1 MTIIPWNGNSRE
13 VGCLKQKCPPWEGY
27 RYFLELHNLKFHSVL
42 LILNHLHLSPVY
54 LYCFLSKVVLGRLH
68 SSPDFSNFP
77 IAETRRKDFLFIDL
91 IEPTKMLLVSGL
103 KSLHTSL
110 RGLALCL
117 FEFQK
122 YSSRSFQKLN
132 NSYNISRTPKQI
144 FYKATRHGNSVN
156 PCYRFSTSQSTN
168 QSRYVRNLDKKISIL
183 KTVEEHL
190 DLLRKFRKSVY
201 TADRVAILC
210 RIAKIIDGDKRESL
224 VVELERR
231 KSQWGQHSIYME
243 SLECISQGISRCNA
257 WHLANLMWAL
267 GKVHEK
273 DHKLVAVCERE
284 ILLHGITSFNSAE
297 ICQIVNGCKNLN
309 LVSSDIFAKTEETI
323 LNEDICIRDFKI
335 HELSGILA
343 SYSKTG
349 KGSAKL
355 FNTFV
360 KEILSRDFSKI
371 GYRALAEF
379 VWSFAKR
386 DFVADSLFHNV
397 EEEIIRRG
405 ISDLDNPSLTKLLWA
420 FTKAGCGSKRLFYH
434 LDNEL
439 VSSGLKRFDRG
450 VLIEILWSFT
460 KRNATDA
467 RVFAL
472 VEEEVLHLGVHKFKT
487 HQLVRILFSF
497 ISAQRHNPLLASE
510 IESELCLRDI
520 LQFTGGD
527 LCQIAWSLGK
537 AGKSDSKLFDI
548 IESQIFQRGVRELPL
563 KESHLLMLMRGFI
576 EAKRGSTRLFEFLTH
591 FFTETDFRCFRESEI
606 CECIWCF
613 SEAGFKSGALFDS
626 LEKEILNRDK
636 YFFSG
641 RQIAF
646 IKEGFQRVGRGSRE
660 LFAM

>member
-1 MTIIPWNGNSRE
+1 MIFFGTTQF
-13 VGCLKQKCPPWEGY
+13 K
-27 RYFLELHNLKFHSVL
+27 
-42 LILNHLHLSPVY
+42 ILFCSADPKPSTPRSGY
-54 LYCFLSKVVLGRLH
+54 LYCSLSEVVLGRLH
-68 SSPDFSNFP
+68 SSSDFFNFL
-77 IAETRRKDFLFIDL
+77 IAETRRKDFLVIDFI
-91 IEPTKMLLVSGL
+91 ERTKMLLVSGL

-110 RGLALCL
+110 RGLGLYL
-117 FEFQK
+117 FEFQI
-122 YSSRSFQKLN
+122 YPSRSFQKLKN
-132 NSYNISRTPKQI
+132 FYSISRTPKQI
-144 FYKATRHGNSVN
+144 YGEATNHGNSVRFVN
-156 PCYRFSTSQSTN
+156 PSHKFSTSQSTN
-168 QSRYVRNLDKKISIL
+168 QSRYVRSLDKKIRVL

-190 DLLRKFRKSVY
+190 ELLSKFRKSVY
-201 TADRVAILC
+201 TSDRVAILC
-210 RIAKIIDGDKRESL
+210 RIAKITEGDKRERL
-224 VVELERR
+224 VLELERR
-231 KSQWGQHSIYME
+231 KSQRGHYSEHME
-243 SLECISQGISRCNA
+243 SLECISKGISRCNA

-267 GKVHEK
+267 GKIHEK
-273 DHKLVAVCERE
+273 DHKIVAVCERE
-284 ILLHGITSFNSAE
+284 ILLRGITSFNNSE

-309 LVSSDIFAKTEETI
+309 LVSSDIFAKTEKTI
-323 LNEDICIRDFKI
+323 LNEDASIRDFEI
-335 HELSGILA
+335 YELSGMLA

-349 KGSAKL
+349 NGSAKL
-355 FNTFV
+355 FNTFLN
-360 KEILSRDFSKI
+360 EIFSRDFSKI

-386 DFVADSLFHNV
+386 EFVANSLFHKV

-405 ISDLDNPSLTKLLWA
+405 ISDLDNASFSKLLWA

-439 VSSGLKRFDRG
+439 VSSGLKRFDSG

-497 ISAQRHNPLLASE
+497 VSAQRHNPLLASE

-520 LQFTGGD
+520 LQFTSGD

-548 IESQIFQRGVRELPL
+548 IESQIFQRGLQELPL
-563 KESHLLMLMRGFI
+563 KESHLLMLMHGFI
-576 EAKRGSTRLFEFLTH
+576 EAKRGTRRLFEFLTH
-591 FFTETDFRCFRESEI
+591 FFAETDFRYFRESEI
-606 CECIWCF
+606 CECVWCF

-636 YFFSG
+636 YFFSS
-641 RQIAF
+641 RQIAL
-646 IKEGFQRVGRGSRE
+646 IKEGFQRVGKGSRE

>member
-1 MTIIPWNGNSRE
+1 M
-13 VGCLKQKCPPWEGY
+13 
-27 RYFLELHNLKFHSVL
+27 
-42 LILNHLHLSPVY
+42 
-54 LYCFLSKVVLGRLH
+54 VLGRLH
-68 SSPDFSNFP
+68 SSSDFFNFL
-77 IAETRRKDFLFIDL
+77 IAETRRKDFLVIDL
-91 IEPTKMLLVSGL
+91 IEPPKMLLISGF

-110 RGLALCL
+110 RGFGLYLS
-117 FEFQK
+117 EFQK
-122 YSSRSFQKLN
+122 YPLRSFQKLS
-132 NSYNISRTPKQI
+132 NSYSISRTPKQV
-144 FYKATRHGNSVN
+144 YGEATNHGNSVHFVN
-156 PCYRFSTSQSTN
+156 PSCKFSTSQSTN
-168 QSRYVRNLDKKISIL
+168 QSRYVRNLDKKIRVL

-190 DLLRKFRKSVY
+190 ELLRKFRKSVY
-201 TADRVAILC
+201 TSDRVAILC
-210 RIAKIIDGDKRESL
+210 RIAKITEGDKRERL
-224 VVELERR
+224 VLEVERR
-231 KSQWGQHSIYME
+231 KSQRGQYSEYMD
-243 SLECISQGISRCNA
+243 SLESISKGISRCNE

-267 GKVHEK
+267 GKIHEK
-273 DHKLVAVCERE
+273 HHKLVAVCERE
-284 ILLHGITSFNSAE
+284 ILLRGITSFNNAE
-297 ICQIVNGCKNLN
+297 ICQIINGCKNLN
-309 LVSSDIFAKTEETI
+309 LVSSAIFAKTEETI
-323 LNEDICIRDFKI
+323 LNEDGSIRDFEVY
-335 HELSGILA
+335 ELSGMLA

-349 KGSAKL
+349 NGSAKL
-355 FNTFV
+355 FNTFL

-386 DFVADSLFHNV
+386 DFVADSLFHKV

-405 ISDLDNPSLTKLLWA
+405 ISDLDNASLSKLLWA

-439 VSSGLKRFDRG
+439 VSSGLNRFDSG

-497 ISAQRHNPLLASE
+497 VSAQRHNPLLASE

-520 LQFTGGD
+520 LQFTSGD

-548 IESQIFQRGVRELPL
+548 IEAQIFQRGLQELPL
-563 KESHLLMLMRGFI
+563 KESHLLMLMHGFI
-576 EAKRGSTRLFEFLTH
+576 EAKRGTRRLFEFLTH
-591 FFTETDFRCFRESEI
+591 FFTKTDFRCFRESEI
-606 CECIWCF
+606 CECVWCF
-613 SEAGFKSGALFDS
+613 SEAGFQSGALFDS

-636 YFFSG
+636 YFFSS

-646 IKEGFQRVGRGSRE
+646 IKEGFQRVGKGSRE